1 MKDLIRVSLPLPLFT
16 WLAQVSPILSSLYN
30 SFCLINLPFKRVGEG
45 GSQRRDSEKGKG
57 VGRISSGA
65 LRANLG
71 YLSQGRRYPYKV
83 FFFFFFS
90 FLMFFVTYMIPDRV
104 KPAKMSKRN
113 YKYFVLWLD
122 E

>member
-83 FFFFFFS
+83 FFFSFFFS

-104 KPAKMSKRN
+104 KPAKRGQEKLQLFCPLAR
-113 YKYFVLWLD
+113 
-122 E
+122 

>member
-1 MKDLIRVSLPLPLFT
+1 M
-16 WLAQVSPILSSLYN
+16 
-30 SFCLINLPFKRVGEG
+30 GEG

-83 FFFFFFS
+83 FFFFLSFF
-90 FLMFFVTYMIPDRV
+90 FGVFCDLHDP
-104 KPAKMSKRN
+104 
-113 YKYFVLWLD
+113 
-122 E
+122 

>member
-1 MKDLIRVSLPLPLFT
+1 
-16 WLAQVSPILSSLYN
+16 
-30 SFCLINLPFKRVGEG
+30 
-45 GSQRRDSEKGKG
+45 

-83 FFFFFFS
+83 FFFSFFFS

-104 KPAKMSKRN
+104 KPAKEGKRN
-113 YKYFVLWLD
+113 YNYFVLWLD

>member
-1 MKDLIRVSLPLPLFT
+1 MKDFIRVSLPLPLFT

-30 SFCLINLPFKRVGEG
+30 SFSLINPPFKRVGEG

-83 FFFFFFS
+83 FFFFLSF

-104 KPAKMSKRN
+104 KPAKVGKRN
-113 YKYFVLWLD
+113 YNYFVLWLD